1 MVECLE
7 YQAVPGSSRLLVK
20 HSDGYS
26 DGRACFEL
34 FAIDKIVA
42 ASSPGGKWLP
52 NSGKV
57 KDGIRENT

>member
-1 MVECLE
+1 MFGISGR
-7 YQAVPGSSRLLVK
+7 PGQLKVVRHL
-20 HSDGYS
+20 DRYS
-26 DGRACFEL
+26 DGSTCFEL